1 MSYAEAARSKFNDK
15 TKNTHKDYGF
25 GKYFNEKL
33 LVCQASGFT
42 CEDVADVLHK
52 EGLLQVVSGLQS
64 FDFYRKIGIVV
75 EDEKVREFIACNGLV
90 TKEHHRTFDYHKRKE
105 IHRVYVS
112 QLCLGISGQEVRVA
126 FTEYGSIDHIQP
138 VTKKYHDL
146 NLDTGNWCIYFNILA
161 KPIPSYVSVRGWRA
175 YVNYFGQ
182 PKTCRICDGQGHL
195 ARDCPTNRKE
205 NDQDLPMDM
214 NSQQPSAQASSPEPE
229 AKTPEKP
236 AESASDSDSLFSDLD
251 MPKKSLQREIFGT
264 ETEISVHEM
273 DRDSK
278 STAWADDI
286 EEDSKAQEDANK
298 KVESVTSPKPYCPR
312 CREYTHTEAQCIAD
326 VLRLANKRKS
336 SDTEEGKPGKSG
348 KKDFKSFKSDL
359 AQVVLRGRR
368 VDEFQY
374 ILERDDYNEVCTY
387 YMVVH
392 FGALSGTL
400 ATTNSEHKM
409 AGNTEAL

>member
-1 MSYAEAARSKFNDK
+1 M
-15 TKNTHKDYGF
+15 
-25 GKYFNEKL
+25 
-33 LVCQASGFT
+33 
-42 CEDVADVLHK
+42 
-52 EGLLQVVSGLQS
+52 
-64 FDFYRKIGIVV
+64 V
-75 EDEKVREFIACNGLV
+75 EDEKVREAIACNGLV
-90 TKEHHRTFDYHKRKE
+90 IKERHRTFDYHKRKE

-112 QLCLGISGQEVRVA
+112 QLPLGISGQELRVA
-126 FTEYGSIDHIQP
+126 FTEYGRIDQIQP
-138 VTKKYHDL
+138 VTKKYYDR
-146 NLDTGNWCIYFNILA
+146 NLDTGNWFIYFNILA

-205 NDQDLPMDM
+205 NDQDQPMDT

-236 AESASDSDSLFSDLD
+236 AEPASDSDSLFSDLD
-251 MPKKSLQREIFGT
+251 TPKKSLQIFGT
-264 ETEISVHEM
+264 ETKISADEM

-278 STAWADDI
+278 STAWADDM
-286 EEDSKAQEDANK
+286 EEESKAQEDTNK
-298 KVESVTSPKPYCPR
+298 KVESVTGPKPYCPR

-326 VLRLANKRKS
+326 VLRLANKWKS
-336 SDTEEGKPGKSG
+336 SVTEESKPGKAG
-348 KKDFKSFKSDL
+348 KRDFKRFKSDL

-368 VDEFQY
+368 VEEFQY
-374 ILERDDYNEVCTY
+374 IFEMDDYNEVCAY

-409 AGNTEAL
+409 AGNTEVMDLWAKFTSEGMNADDAIEHLRTAFEHV